1 MKTTDF
7 VEQWYSM
14 QMQQMQKAFLPPP
27 EILASS
33 RENAFRFW
41 ENQER
46 ILDNMQAFANGWFER
61 RHMGALSAC
70 KAAERMCGTESI
82 VGLIQVY
89 QDWVRGTFERIMADG
104 LSCQQQIFAATSA
117 LTSPPLAPSV
127 NEKKEAEPVRS
138 EPKVP
143 SSSKAA

>member
-7 VEQWYSM
+7 FEQWYSM
-14 QMQQMQKAFLPPP
+14 QRTFLTSP
-27 EILASS
+27 ETSASFI
-33 RENAFRFW
+33 ENARRFW

-61 RHMGALSAC
+61 RHAGALSAC
-70 KAAERMCGTESI
+70 NAAERMCGTVTI
-82 VGLIQVY
+82 VGLVQAY
-89 QDWVRGTFERIMADG
+89 QDWARGTFDRIMADG

-117 LTSPPLAPSV
+117 LASPPLAPSV

-138 EPKVP
+138 QARAPA
-143 SSSKAA
+143 SSKAA

>member
-14 QMQQMQKAFLPPP
+14 QMQKAFLPPP

-33 RENAFRFW
+33 KENALRFW

-89 QDWVRGTFERIMADG
+89 QDWARGTFERIMADG
-104 LSCQQQIFAATSA
+104 LSCQHQIFAATSA

-127 NEKKEAEPVRS
+127 NEKKEAEPLRS
-138 EPKVP
+138 EPKAP